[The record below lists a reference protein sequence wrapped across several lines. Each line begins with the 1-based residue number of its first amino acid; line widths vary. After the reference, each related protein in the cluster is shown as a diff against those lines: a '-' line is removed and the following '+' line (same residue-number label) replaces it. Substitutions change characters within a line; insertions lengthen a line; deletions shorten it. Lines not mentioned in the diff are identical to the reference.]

1 MTNKTKFGL
10 KPRVINELYRVF
22 EGIENLDHVIIYGS
36 RARGDFKPR
45 SDIDLA
51 ITSESKE
58 IKTEILWAIE
68 EADIL
73 LHVDV
78 VNLKYVESQKFL
90 DNVKEQGIIFWEREK

>member
-1 MTNKTKFGL
+1 
-10 KPRVINELYRVF
+10 LYKVF
-22 EGIENLDHVIIYGS
+22 ENIENLDQVIIYGS

-58 IKTEILWAIE
+58 IKTQILWAIE

-78 VNLKYVESQKFL
+78 VNLNYVESQKFL
-90 DNVKEQGIIFWEREK
+90 DNVKEQGIVFWERKKI